1 MPVANHSGMRTIAD
15 EHIERKLAVA
25 RGRAVPPV
33 LEEIEELKKK
43 KVHVF
48 NVGPWPMLV
57 NTGSTGS
64 FLIPACPDGQPYAE
78 LLQSDGNGNLVP
90 PISSIMDELYP
101 QSEDEYRRL
110 QERGKEFAKSMIGL
124 GRGQSPANALTH
136 QGCFVAEGEKPTSQ
150 ELEDAHAMLKAY
162 CERTVRQIADIY
174 ATDRKAFSQIV
185 RPKVHFVAA
194 KYLNLD
200 NPVDSPWMTS
210 AAPIGRTKCKMCGR
224 VVDPDVAMCEGGH
237 IVNHELYMA
246 AMVDQENTKA
256 ATQPKGK

>member
-1 MPVANHSGMRTIAD
+1 MPVANHEMRTIAD

-25 RGRAVPPV
+25 RGRAIPPV

-64 FLIPACPDGQPYAE
+64 FLIPACPEGTPYIE
-78 LLQSDGNGNLVP
+78 LLVRNADGEMVP
-90 PISSIMDELYP
+90 PISYIMDELYP

-110 QERGKEFAKSMIGL
+110 QERGKDFAQSMLGL

-136 QGCFVAEGEKPTSQ
+136 QGCFVAEGEKPTKA
-150 ELEDAHAMLKAY
+150 ELEAANALLRTY
-162 CERTVRQIADIY
+162 CEGVCRQIADIFQ
-174 ATDRKAFSQIV
+174 TDRKAFSQIV

-194 KYLNLD
+194 HVLNRD
-200 NPVDSPWMTS
+200 NPVDSPWMAQ
-210 AAPIGRTKCKMCGR
+210 AAPQGRIKCKMCGR

-237 IVNHELYMA
+237 IVNNELYMA
-246 AMVDQENTKA
+246 AMLEQENVKA
-256 ATQPKGK
+256 ATQPRK